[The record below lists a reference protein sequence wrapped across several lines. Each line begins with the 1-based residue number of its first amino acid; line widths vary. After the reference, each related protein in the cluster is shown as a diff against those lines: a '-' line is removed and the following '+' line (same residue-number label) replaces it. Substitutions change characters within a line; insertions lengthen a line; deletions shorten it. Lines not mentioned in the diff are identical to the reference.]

1 MLVARDPLFL
11 YYHVVKIAVNWSF
24 DPLVTNILWHL
35 YLSVTKICKILAL
48 MC

>member
-1 MLVARDPLFL
+1 VLVARDPIFL
-11 YYHVVKIAVNWSF
+11 YYDVVKIAVNWSF
-24 DPLVTNILWHL
+24 DTLVTNILWHL